1 MKQSIKEVV
10 ITKSKLKVLLTE
22 ACKHGKRDAGRM
34 TTGLNHFSEYV
45 NNIVDQ
51 IDLDNWNNHYDQSS
65 NDMEE
70 DETVLQLRILNLANK
85 YRVQNNA
92 TNNQPVI

>member
-10 ITKSKLKVLLTE
+10 ITKAKLKVLLTE
-22 ACKHGKRDAGRM
+22 ACKHGKRDAGRI
-34 TTGLNHFSEYV
+34 TIGPNHFSEYV

-51 IDLDNWNNHYDQSS
+51 IDLDNWNNHYDQRS
-65 NDMEE
+65 NDVEE

-85 YRVQNNA
+85 HRVQNNA